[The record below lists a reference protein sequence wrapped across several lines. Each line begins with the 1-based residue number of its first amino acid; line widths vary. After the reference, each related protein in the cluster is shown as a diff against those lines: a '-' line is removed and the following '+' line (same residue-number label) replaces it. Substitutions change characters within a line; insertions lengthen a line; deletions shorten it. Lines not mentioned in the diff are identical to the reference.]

1 MNLNERYYTETGWD
15 IGEKSFTPEDLVSR
29 GSIFLVG
36 NGYLGYRGTFPDW
49 RSQEYVGCFIAG
61 AYDNADGKWTEL
73 VNAPNALYTRLEI
86 NEQQKPLTAML
97 DPEKQGKYTGRLN
110 LQNGVLEQHFILAS
124 AGERLL
130 EVNTE
135 RFASYEDL
143 HIIPMRFKVKALAGV
158 KLALYTGID
167 SQTWD
172 LNGKHL
178 PDLTFNIKQ
187 RSMSVTGMTKQSGLE
202 VAVFEGHNFGGIKP
216 LQVEVMQEREL
227 VLRKY
232 NFELQPGDEIIL
244 EKVMSVFSSFDL
256 NNPLDAAA
264 ESLFAA
270 LGKGFDL
277 LKSEHRLHWQ
287 AIWDNLDIKI
297 EGDLVA
303 QALVRYN
310 LYHAVISAPM
320 HSDNLPIGARG
331 LSCQA
336 YQGAAF
342 WDQEIF
348 NLPLFTWT
356 MPDVSRKILTYR
368 YKTLDGAR
376 RKAKR
381 LGYRGAFYAWVSGKS
396 GDELCPSFFFIDVL
410 TGRKIR
416 NHFNDWQIHISPD
429 IVYAIWEYYRVT
441 GDLRF
446 LWEAGAEIVFEVA
459 RFLYSHAYFKKDKDR
474 YEFIRLLGPDEYHE
488 NVDNNAYTNYM
499 AHFSLETACMIKA
512 ALKKDNFVRFE
523 KLLIKLAFNSDEF
536 ADWRKMADKLY
547 LPLPDPNTGLLEQFD
562 GYLELE
568 DTTPGKLEKR
578 LLDQSEYWGWPNGV
592 AVHTQVIK
600 QADVL
605 QLFAL
610 NDSFAENQ
618 LANNYDYYAQRC
630 HHGSSLSPSV
640 HSIIA
645 ARLGRVEEAYD
656 YFKRSCLIDLS
667 SSNKTVSGGTFIGG
681 IHTAAC
687 GAAWQIIMFGFL
699 GMKLEGNRI
708 TFNPKL
714 PENWESVS
722 FKLITHGRQQQF
734 KIS

>member
-15 IGEKSFTPEDLVSR
+15 IREKSFTVEDLVSM
-29 GSIFLVG
+29 GSNFLVG

-86 NEQQKPLTAML
+86 NGQQKPLTALL
-97 DPEKQGKYTGRLN
+97 DPEKQGKYTGSLN
-110 LQNGVLEQHFILAS
+110 LESGILSQHFTLAS
-124 AGERLL
+124 ADERIL

-143 HIIPMRFKVKALAGV
+143 HIIPMLFKVKALAGV
-158 KLALYTGID
+158 KLVLYTGID

-178 PDLTFNIKQ
+178 PDLTVNIKQ
-187 RSMSVTGMTKQSGLE
+187 RSMSVVGMTSQSGLE
-202 VAVFEGHNFGGIKP
+202 VAVFEGHNLAGIKP
-216 LQVEVMQEREL
+216 LQVQVVQEREL

-232 NFELQPGDEIIL
+232 SFELQPGDEIIL
-244 EKVMSVFSSFDL
+244 EKVMSVYSSYDL
-256 NNPLDAAA
+256 KNPLYAAA
-264 ESLFAA
+264 ESLFSA

-277 LKSEHRLHWQ
+277 LKSEHRPHWQ
-287 AIWDNLDIKI
+287 EIWDHLDIKI

-303 QALVRYN
+303 QALVRFN

-356 MPDVSRKILTYR
+356 MPNVSRKILTYR

-429 IVYAIWEYYRVT
+429 IVYAIWEYYRIT
-441 GDLRF
+441 GDLCF
-446 LWEAGAEIVFEVA
+446 LWEAGAEVVFEVA
-459 RFLYSHAYFKKDKDR
+459 RFLYSHAYFKKDKDH

-499 AHFSLETACMIKA
+499 AYFSLETACMIKA
-512 ALKKDNFVRFE
+512 ELEKDNPVLFE
-523 KLLIKLAFNSDEF
+523 KLLIKLALKRDEF

-547 LPLPDPNTGLLEQFD
+547 LPLPDPDTGLLEQFD
-562 GYLELE
+562 GYFELE
-568 DTTPGKLEKR
+568 DTTPEELEKR

-610 NDSFAENQ
+610 NDSFAEKQ
-618 LANNYDYYAQRC
+618 LANNYNYYAQRC

-645 ARLGRVEEAYD
+645 ARLGRIEEAYD
-656 YFKRSCLIDLS
+656 FFKRSCLIDLS
-667 SSNKTVSGGTFIGG
+667 SSNKAVSGGTFIGG

-687 GAAWQIIMFGFL
+687 AAVWQIIVFGFL

-714 PENWESVS
+714 PETWESVS
-722 FKLITHGRQQQF
+722 FKLITCGRQQQF
-734 KIS
+734 KIP